1 MANTKRYKSEEGTL
15 KNASFNMSSG
25 AKGGGS
31 EKDKASLAMEFF
43 MCFLNVVPYKEV
55 FFCFCLSSAFK
66 IKEILC
72 HVEDRCI
79 VLIVLQCSIYRG
91 RESEKVFLLA
101 AMEFSTCLQ

>member
-1 MANTKRYKSEEGTL
+1 MATTKRYKSEEGTL

-55 FFCFCLSSAFK
+55 FLS
-66 IKEILC
+66 L
-72 HVEDRCI
+72 
-79 VLIVLQCSIYRG
+79 LI
-91 RESEKVFLLA
+91 
-101 AMEFSTCLQ
+101 FSF